1 METMARAPDQSHW
14 VRGETTVSMAREGQ
28 DEMTPPK
35 WVSTHPLG
43 WVSTLQCR
51 AEQGEGKEE
60 IKEKQ
65 AGKVLPSVTQNQRS
79 RNTHTL
85 THTYIYTHI

>member
-1 METMARAPDQSHW
+1 METMARAQDQSHR
-14 VRGETTVSMAREGQ
+14 VRGESTVSMAREGQ

-35 WVSTHPLG
+35 

>member
-35 WVSTHPLG
+35 

>member
-1 METMARAPDQSHW
+1 METMARAQDQSHW

-28 DEMTPPK
+28 DEMTPPE
-35 WVSTHPLG
+35 WVSP
-43 WVSTLQCR
+43 LQCR
-51 AEQGEGKEE
+51 EEQGEGKEE

-85 THTYIYTHI
+85 THTYIHIYTHIYSS

>member
-1 METMARAPDQSHW
+1 
-14 VRGETTVSMAREGQ
+14 
-28 DEMTPPK
+28 MTPPE
-35 WVSTHPLG
+35 WVSPL
-43 WVSTLQCR
+43 QRR

-79 RNTHTL
+79 RNTHRYSL
-85 THTYIYTHI
+85 THTYTYIYTHISFLVPTTINITEYLMSTS